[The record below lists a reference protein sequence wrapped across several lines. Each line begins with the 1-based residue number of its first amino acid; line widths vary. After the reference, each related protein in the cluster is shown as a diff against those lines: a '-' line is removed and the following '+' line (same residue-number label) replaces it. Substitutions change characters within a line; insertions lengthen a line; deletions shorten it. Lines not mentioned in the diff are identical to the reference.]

1 MRSRLKNDN
10 KGFSLIELIVVVLI
24 MGIMSGGAIIAMS
37 TVMSARVSSAT
48 SMTTNLLKQARQ
60 KALSMKNEETPSGL
74 LKTTDI
80 YVEFYRK
87 DKDIY
92 GSVKQHTS
100 TGEVDLL
107 TEKICNDYVDIMFSD
122 HYNGDKW
129 KIGTIADG
137 GTTVKIYFKKNTGGI
152 ASIKRTTPIGDE
164 IISADTIVVDK
175 PSSDDDKD
183 TRTIIIVKGTG
194 RTYEEK

>member
-60 KALSMKNEETPSGL
+60 KALSIKNEESVSN
-74 LKTTDI
+74 TTDI
-80 YVEFYRK
+80 YVEFFRK

-122 HYNGDKW
+122 HYTGDKW
-129 KIGTIADG
+129 KVGTIADG
-137 GTTVKIYFKKNTGGI
+137 GATVKIYFKKNTGGI
-152 ASIKRTTPIGDE
+152 ASITRTTPIGDE
-164 IISADTIVVDK
+164 PINADTIVVDK